1 MLIHAKYKFS
11 SFQIFDF
18 FENLN
23 YMFSPSL
30 KLLMPGGITKCIYII
45 QRTPIP
51 KWFNICVGN
60 ERTNQGIE
68 RVKIV
73 NGIMYVCLLI
83 IY

>member
-1 MLIHAKYKFS
+1 
-11 SFQIFDF
+11 
-18 FENLN
+18 
-23 YMFSPSL
+23 MFSPSL

-73 NGIMYVCLLI
+73 NERDYVCMLVDYLLTRNGQI
-83 IY
+83 TYIFLTNRFINC